1 MNWKNSDWK
10 QKFKCKYCW
19 YCFVN
24 LNIKKWIIRTEKIF
38 LDWLNEWYS
47 SRQLWLQKSKNKLD
61 VLNYIR
67 EKLDNNLIYQIDLYF
82 ENVKYVMIDW
92 IWISKDICLII
103 YYDYVSK
110 KIIRFWFYDWERYKY
125 IKSDLE
131 DLRDEFKYEI
141 TCFVVDWAKAIK
153 KAIEKVFPNSKIQR
167 CLTHIFRQIKTNISN
182 NPQSECWKDLQKII
196 TFKNFENEELFIKK
210 FKNWEKKYFDFL
222 KERSFRWKKY
232 WYTHRKLRASRSHIR
247 NAIPYMFHYL
257 NDEKIKRSS
266 NDLEWLNWLISDQ
279 IKRHRW
285 LRIDRLI
292 SFISLWIYERN
303 LR

>member
-1 MNWKNSDWK
+1 MNWKNKQWK
-10 QKFKCKYCW
+10 QRFKCKNCNH
-19 YCFVN
+19 CF
-24 LNIKKWIIRTEKIF
+24 IKKWKINDKIRWEKIF

-47 SRQLWLQKSKNKLD
+47 SRQIWLQKSKNKLD
-61 VLNYIR
+61 VLKYIR
-67 EKLDNNLIYQIDLYF
+67 KKLDNNLIYQIDIVF

-92 IWISKDICLII
+92 IWISKEICLII
-103 YYDYVSK
+103 YYDYVNK
-110 KIIRFWFYDWERYKY
+110 KVIRFWFYDWERYEY
-125 IKSDLE
+125 IKNDLKV
-131 DLRDEFKYEI
+131 LRDKFKYEI
-141 TCFVVDWAKAIK
+141 LCFVVDWGKQIK
-153 KAIEKVFPNSKIQR
+153 KAIEEFYPNTKIQR

-196 TFKNFENEELFIKK
+196 TFKNFENEKLFIKK
-210 FKNWEKKYFDFL
+210 FRNWEKKYFDFL
-222 KERSFRWKKY
+222 KERSFKWKKY

-247 NAIPYMFHYL
+247 NAIQFMFHYL
-257 NDEKIKRSS
+257 NDENIKRSS

-303 LR
+303 LK